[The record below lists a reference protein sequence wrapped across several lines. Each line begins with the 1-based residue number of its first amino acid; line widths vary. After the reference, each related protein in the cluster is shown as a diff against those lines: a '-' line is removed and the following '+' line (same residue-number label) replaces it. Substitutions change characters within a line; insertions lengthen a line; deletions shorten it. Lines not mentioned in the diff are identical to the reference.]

1 MHCIAIFP
9 CKFEFV
15 INNAKSW
22 IWEHSLLDCIEKL
35 IEQTFICLTVYG
47 WMEIIIWKQLKIYNR
62 SWNTKIQ
69 RIFHVYEVAFY
80 LLNFFIFLCK
90 NLMSTRPIKGFLF
103 K

>member
-1 MHCIAIFP
+1 
-9 CKFEFV
+9 
-15 INNAKSW
+15 
-22 IWEHSLLDCIEKL
+22 
-35 IEQTFICLTVYG
+35 
-47 WMEIIIWKQLKIYNR
+47 MEIIIWKQLKIYNR